1 MTNWIYDSTGNATMI
16 FENDYIRNNHGQV
29 IAWINSIN
37 VYNLIGNHVGW
48 FEKGVLYGSNN
59 EVLGFIRN

>member
-37 VYNLIGNHVGW
+37 VYNLIGSHVGW